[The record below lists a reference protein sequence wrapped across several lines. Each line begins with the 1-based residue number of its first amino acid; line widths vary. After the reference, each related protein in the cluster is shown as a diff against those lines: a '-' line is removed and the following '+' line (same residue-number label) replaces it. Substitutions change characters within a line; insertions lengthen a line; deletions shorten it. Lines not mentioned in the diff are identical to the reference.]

1 MKANKVAVI
10 GSGAVGTSIAFDLII
25 QGICNELLMI
35 DINKPKAESEVL
47 DLKHCAAYSNTSIK
61 IKAGEYSECTDMDI
75 IVITAAAP
83 LIKGQSRLDMFETA
97 KKITKSIIDPIMES
111 GFNGHFIIVT
121 NPVDIISYYVYKL
134 SGLPKNKVIG
144 TGTALDSARLKVFL
158 ADLIGIEAN
167 SIQAYTI
174 GEHGD
179 SQFIP
184 WSTVSVGG
192 KKFEDILID
201 NKQRLISFDKDHT
214 LEEIKRAGWKIAD
227 IKGTTNY
234 GIAATT
240 VDIIKAIL
248 NNEGKIIP
256 VSALLEGEYGFN
268 DVYIGVPAII
278 NKTGIS
284 EIIELKLSNE
294 EYSSFS
300 DSVSILK
307 KFLSKL

>member
-1 MKANKVAVI
+1 MKSNKVAVI
-10 GSGAVGTSIAFDLII
+10 GAGAVGTSIAFDLII
-25 QGICNELLMI
+25 QGICNELLII

-47 DLKHCAAYSNTSIK
+47 DLKHCTAYSNTSIK
-61 IKAGEYSECTDMDI
+61 IKAGDYSECTDMDI

-83 LIKGQSRLDMFETA
+83 LIKGQTRLDMLETA

-134 SGLPKNKVIG
+134 SGLPKNKIIG

-158 ADLIGIEAN
+158 ADLIGVEAN
-167 SIQAYTI
+167 SVQASAI

-184 WSTVSVGG
+184 WSTVSIGG
-192 KKFEDILID
+192 KSFEDILID
-201 NKQRLISFDKDHT
+201 NKERLKSFNKENT
-214 LEEIKRAGWKIAD
+214 LEEIKKSGWKIAD
-227 IKGTTNY
+227 VKGTTNY

-248 NNEGKIIP
+248 NNESKVIP
-256 VSALLEGEYGFN
+256 VSALLEGEYGTN
-268 DVYIGVPAII
+268 DVFVGVPAII

-284 EIIELKLSNE
+284 EIVELKLNYE
-294 EYSSFS
+294 ETKAFNN
-300 DSVSILK
+300 SVDILK
-307 KFLSKL
+307 KYIAQL

>member
-10 GSGAVGTSIAFDLII
+10 GAGAVGTSIAFDLII

-47 DLKHCAAYSNTSIK
+47 DLKHCTAYSNSSIK
-61 IKAGEYSECTDMDI
+61 IKAGDYSECTDMDI

-111 GFNGHFIIVT
+111 GFNGYFIIVT

-167 SIQAYTI
+167 SVQAYTI

-192 KKFEDILID
+192 KNFEDILID
-201 NKQRLISFDKDHT
+201 NKDRLKSFDKDLT
-214 LEEIKRAGWKIAD
+214 LEEIKKAGWKIAD
-227 IKGTTNY
+227 VKGTTNY

-240 VDIIKAIL
+240 VDIIKSIL

-256 VSALLEGEYGFN
+256 VSALLEGEYGID

-284 EIIELKLSNE
+284 EIVELRLNQE
-294 EYSSFS
+294 ESASFNN
-300 DSVSILK
+300 SVSILK
-307 KFLSKL
+307 KFLSQL

>member
-10 GSGAVGTSIAFDLII
+10 GAGAVGTSIAFDLII

-35 DINKPKAESEVL
+35 DINKPKSESEVL
-47 DLKHCAAYSNTSIK
+47 DLKHCTAYSNSSIK

-111 GFNGHFIIVT
+111 GFNGYFIIVT

-167 SIQAYTI
+167 SVQAYTI

-192 KKFEDILID
+192 KNFEDILID
-201 NKQRLISFDKDHT
+201 NKDRLKSFDKDLT
-214 LEEIKRAGWKIAD
+214 LEEIKKAGWKIAD
-227 IKGTTNY
+227 VKGTTNY

-240 VDIIKAIL
+240 VDIIKSIL

-256 VSALLEGEYGFN
+256 VSALLEGEYGID

-284 EIIELKLSNE
+284 EIVELRLNKE
-294 EYSSFS
+294 ESASFNN
-300 DSVSILK
+300 SVSILK
-307 KFLSKL
+307 KFLSQL

>member
-1 MKANKVAVI
+1 MWRVM
-10 GSGAVGTSIAFDLII
+10 
-25 QGICNELLMI
+25 LLCR
-35 DINKPKAESEVL
+35 V
-47 DLKHCAAYSNTSIK
+47 
-61 IKAGEYSECTDMDI
+61 
-75 IVITAAAP
+75 
-83 LIKGQSRLDMFETA
+83 
-97 KKITKSIIDPIMES
+97 ES
-111 GFNGHFIIVT
+111 GFNGYFIIVT

-167 SIQAYTI
+167 SVQAYTI

-192 KKFEDILID
+192 KNFEDILID
-201 NKQRLISFDKDHT
+201 NKDRLKSFDKDLT
-214 LEEIKRAGWKIAD
+214 LEEIKKAGWKIAD

-240 VDIIKAIL
+240 VDIIKSIL

-256 VSALLEGEYGFN
+256 VSALLEGEYGID

-284 EIIELKLSNE
+284 EIVELRLNKE
-294 EYSSFS
+294 ESASFNN
-300 DSVSILK
+300 SVSILK
-307 KFLSKL
+307 KFLSQL

>member
-97 KKITKSIIDPIMES
+97 KKITKSIIDPLMES

-167 SIQAYTI
+167 SVQAYTI

-184 WSTVSVGG
+184 WSTVSIGG

-201 NKQRLISFDKDHT
+201 NKQRLKSFDKDHT

-240 VDIIKAIL
+240 VDIIKSIL

-284 EIIELKLSNE
+284 EIVELRLSNE

-300 DSVSILK
+300 NSVSILK
-307 KFLSKL
+307 EFLSKL